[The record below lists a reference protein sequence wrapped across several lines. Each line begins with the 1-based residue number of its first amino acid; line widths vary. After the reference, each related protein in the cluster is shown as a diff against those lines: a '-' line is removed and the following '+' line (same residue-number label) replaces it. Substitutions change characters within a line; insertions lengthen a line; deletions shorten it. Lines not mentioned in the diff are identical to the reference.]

1 MSDAT
6 GRNYRSQSE
15 PIYAELHST
24 EQFTELR
31 RRYRTFVLPWTA
43 AFLVWYLSYVVLSN
57 WGGDFM
63 NTKVVGNV
71 NLLLLFGLLQFVTT
85 FGIAFLYA
93 RHSRTHLDPLAR
105 DLEKRFH
112 ERAGR

>member
-1 MSDAT
+1 MSDASE
-6 GRNYRSQSE
+6 RNYRSQSE
-15 PIYAELHST
+15 PIYRELADT
-24 EQFTELR
+24 EQFAELR
-31 RRYRTFVLPWTA
+31 RRYRAFVLPWTA

-63 NTKVVGNV
+63 NTKVIGNI
-71 NLLLLFGLLQFVTT
+71 NLLLVFGLLQFVTT

-105 DLEKRFH
+105 DLEQRYH
-112 ERAGR
+112 QGIRR

>member
-1 MSDAT
+1 M
-6 GRNYRSQSE
+6 
-15 PIYAELHST
+15 
-24 EQFTELR
+24 
-31 RRYRTFVLPWTA
+31 
-43 AFLVWYLSYVVLSN
+43 LSN

-63 NTKVVGNV
+63 NTKVIGNI

-105 DLEKRFH
+105 DLEQRFH
-112 ERAGR
+112 EGTRR

>member
-1 MSDAT
+1 MSEQ
-6 GRNYRSQSE
+6 NYRAHSE
-15 PIYAELHST
+15 PIYAQLAES
-24 EQFTELR
+24 EEFTELR
-31 RRYRTFVLPWTA
+31 RRYRSFVLPWTA

-63 NTKVVGNV
+63 NTKVIGNI

-105 DLEKRFH
+105 DLEKRYQ
-112 ERAGR
+112 EGVKR